1 MASLFS
7 PLFLVVFL
15 PAVIVAYSL
24 TPARRRWITLL
35 IASYTCF
42 FIISQWLIVFIA
54 VSTVSVWLLALGIER
69 IRFRCATKVSSAEK
83 SIKKLTKKRYD
94 RSMRFLVLLGI
105 LFNLALLM
113 NSKYLGFF
121 GGGIKDLLGHIGLHL
136 ELPAVSLAAP
146 IGISFYTLMAISYL
160 VDVYRKTVCA
170 DKNLGHVAL
179 FLSFFPQIIEGPFC
193 RFNETMPQLLAGS
206 PVRASNL
213 LAGMQRILFGLFKKV
228 IIADRLDILVKTVFG
243 NPTAYDGGSIAL
255 AAILYTL
262 ELYCDFSGAMDVTV
276 GTARIFGITMPEN
289 FRQPFFSRTSSEF
302 WKRWHVTLGA
312 WFRDYIYYPVTLC
325 RPIKRLTK
333 SLRRRLSGRLG
344 PLVASSVALFCV
356 WLLNGLWHGA
366 GSQYLFFGMYYF
378 VLITLGGLVE
388 PLAQRYAE
396 KYGVNRSSLP
406 YRTFQTIRTLMVIFV
421 GELFFRAEGL
431 DMGVSMFIHMI
442 TKFRLES
449 FCNKSALNL
458 GMDVHDY
465 MVVVVALGVV
475 FLVDISL
482 ERGAQFW
489 HVARK
494 QPLLCGVLC
503 IALFMSIVIFGA
515 YGWGYTPV
523 APMYA
528 QF

>member
-24 TPARRRWITLL
+24 TPARWRWITLL

-69 IRFRCATKVSSAEK
+69 IRSRCATKVSSAEK
-83 SIKKLTKKRYD
+83 STKKLTKKHYD

-105 LFNLALLM
+105 LFNLALLV

-121 GGGIKDLLGHIGLHL
+121 GGGIKDLLGYIGLHL

-146 IGISFYTLMAISYL
+146 IGISFYTLMAVSYL

-243 NPTAYDGGSIAL
+243 NTTEVVLHWRQYF
-255 AAILYTL
+255 ILL
-262 ELYCDFSGAMDVTV
+262 SCTV
-276 GTARIFGITMPEN
+276 
-289 FRQPFFSRTSSEF
+289 
-302 WKRWHVTLGA
+302 
-312 WFRDYIYYPVTLC
+312 
-325 RPIKRLTK
+325 
-333 SLRRRLSGRLG
+333 
-344 PLVASSVALFCV
+344 
-356 WLLNGLWHGA
+356 
-366 GSQYLFFGMYYF
+366 
-378 VLITLGGLVE
+378 
-388 PLAQRYAE
+388 
-396 KYGVNRSSLP
+396 
-406 YRTFQTIRTLMVIFV
+406 TFQVPWMLLLGR
-421 GELFFRAEGL
+421 RA
-431 DMGVSMFIHMI
+431 
-442 TKFRLES
+442 
-449 FCNKSALNL
+449 
-458 GMDVHDY
+458 
-465 MVVVVALGVV
+465 
-475 FLVDISL
+475 SL
-482 ERGAQFW
+482 A
-489 HVARK
+489 
-494 QPLLCGVLC
+494 LLCPKTFDSHFFHVRHRNSGNDG
-503 IALFMSIVIFGA
+503 MSRLVPGFEIISIIPLRCVGR
-515 YGWGYTPV
+515 
-523 APMYA
+523 
-528 QF
+528 